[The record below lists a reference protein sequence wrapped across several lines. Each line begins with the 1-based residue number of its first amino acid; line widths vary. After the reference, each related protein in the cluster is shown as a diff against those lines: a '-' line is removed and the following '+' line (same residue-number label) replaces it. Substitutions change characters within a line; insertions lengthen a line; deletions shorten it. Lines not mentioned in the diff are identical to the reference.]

1 MLHNPTP
8 AAMLDQQSNVFR
20 TQLDGVHDG
29 DVEAIHAARVATRR
43 IRELLALAPGVAG
56 DAANDEF
63 KDAFRDVGRA
73 LGRVRDIDVQIGL
86 IRDLERHAP
95 HTAPSLVLVRQDH
108 ERDRLAGTRQLIKT
122 LERIDVGAMLGH
134 MATRHPSGPRSR
146 LAARAWRD
154 HLRHLLL
161 ERARTAA
168 ERIAH
173 ATGVYFPNRAH
184 KARIAVKRL
193 RYAAEISQG
202 TGGAQLR
209 GEIKSLRKAQ
219 EVLGEMHDRAVLCE
233 TLTRYVDRDHISAD
247 HIALASQV
255 LETEILDL
263 HTRFLT
269 RRSAIR
275 DACAEIERMSLR
287 RSNARPALAAVGG
300 GILLAGVAY
309 LNNRHAQTTDRPRE
323 IRRSFAVR

>member
-8 AAMLDQQSNVFR
+8 AAILDQQSNVFR
-20 TQLDGVHDG
+20 TQLDGVYDG
-29 DVEAIHAARVATRR
+29 NVEAVHAARVATRR
-43 IRELLALAPGVAG
+43 IRELLTLAPGAAG
-56 DAANDEF
+56 DNAGDDF
-63 KDAFRDVGRA
+63 KDALRDVGRA

-86 IRDLERHAP
+86 IRNLERHAP

-108 ERDRLAGTRQLIKT
+108 ERDRLAGMRQLIKT

-161 ERARTAA
+161 ERARSTA

-184 KARIAVKRL
+184 TARIAVKKL
-193 RYAAEISQG
+193 RYAAEISQA
-202 TGGAQLR
+202 TGASHLR
-209 GEIKSLRKAQ
+209 SEIKSLRKAQ
-219 EVLGEMHDRAVLCE
+219 EVLGEMHDRAVLSE
-233 TLTRYVDRDHISAD
+233 TLARYVDREHVSAD
-247 HIALASQV
+247 HIALATQV
-255 LETEILDL
+255 LESEISDL
-263 HTRFLT
+263 HTLYLT
-269 RRSAIR
+269 RRSTIR

-287 RSNARPALAAVGG
+287 ASKARPALAVGG
-300 GILLAGVAY
+300 GMLLAGLAY
-309 LNNRHAQTTDRPRE
+309 LNSRAPHAKNRPRE
-323 IRRSFAVR
+323 MKRRLAV